1 MVYSAESCRL
11 VQSVQEVSQELIPDQ
26 HATQGVH
33 CCYVDGSFREPS
45 EGGAAYILFDS
56 TGTELEFL
64 QYGLLGCQPY
74 STFHMEAA
82 ALLLEMKAVM
92 FRSLTS
98 LTISYGI
105 GDIPSL
111 LNCAATVT
119 VFHFNACLRTPKWK
133 FHEEHR
139 HPEKGWTWQ
148 SSELRRDITL
158 RNITDTNLGS
168 KEEH

>member
-1 MVYSAESCRL
+1 MLRLKTWIIIIRDFKSIICLFSLPSSPLYYLSSPPSFPSCPGSIFMVYSAESCRL

-64 QYGLLGCQPY
+64 QYGLMGCQPY

-98 LTISYGI
+98 LTI
-105 GDIPSL
+105 
-111 LNCAATVT
+111 C
-119 VFHFNACLRTPKWK
+119 K
-133 FHEEHR
+133 F
-139 HPEKGWTWQ
+139 
-148 SSELRRDITL
+148 L
-158 RNITDTNLGS
+158 TD
-168 KEEH
+168 